1 MKPTVLV
8 TGACGFVGS
17 NLVKTA
23 LEKGFR
29 VRATDLPSANRD
41 MLKDLSVE
49 FIPSDVTKEATLRG
63 VVDGAEYVFHPAA
76 VFSYSASWKTFKEV
90 NISGTENLCRAVI
103 GAGDVKKFVLI
114 STVEI
119 YGITP
124 PDLLP
129 AREDAPKHPESL
141 YAKSKLGQ
149 EKVVSRFRENYGLP
163 AVIVRPGPIYGPGNY
178 YGVAKMIQEP
188 ARLPFLAIPSNMN
201 TRAPFVNIKDVCES
215 LFFLAQ
221 KDEAVGEAYN
231 IVDDSSYTVY
241 EFFKYLAFLLGKPF
255 FTLPPVPAA
264 HLKFRGKIAAKLSE
278 AVSRLTRE
286 KPMIEEG
293 YLIYVGNDFRFSN
306 EKLKSLGYQF
316 IYPDVKEGIKET
328 IAWYREEGLIK

>member
-1 MKPTVLV
+1 MKPTVLI

-23 LEKGFR
+23 LEKGWR
-29 VRATDLPSANRD
+29 VRATDLPSANRN

-49 FIPSDVTKEATLRG
+49 FIPADVTKKETLKR

-76 VFSYSASWKTFKEV
+76 VFNYSAPWKAFQEV
-90 NISGTENLCRAVI
+90 NISGTENLCRAVVD
-103 GAGDVKKFVLI
+103 AGDVKKFVLI

-124 PDLLP
+124 PELLP
-129 AREDAPKHPESL
+129 TREDAPKCPESN

-149 EKVVSRFRENYGLP
+149 EEVVSRFRKKHGLP
-163 AVIVRPGPIYGPGNY
+163 AVTVRPGPIYGPGNY

-188 ARLPFLAIPSNMN
+188 ARLPFLAIPSNMD
-201 TRAPFVNIKDVCES
+201 TRAPFVNVKDVCEAV
-215 LFFLAQ
+215 FFLAQ
-221 KDEAVGEAYN
+221 KDKAVGEAYN
-231 IVDDSSYTVY
+231 VVDDSSYTIY
-241 EFFKYLAFLLGKPF
+241 EFFKHLAPLLGKPF
-255 FTLPPVPAA
+255 FTVPPVPAA
-264 HLKFRGKIAAKLSE
+264 HLKFMGKIAAKVIE
-278 AVSRLTRE
+278 AVSRLTRT
-286 KPMIEEG
+286 KPLIEEG
-293 YLIYVGNDFRFSN
+293 YLIYVGNDFWFSN
-306 EKLKSLGYQF
+306 EKLKSLGYQL